1 MVDWQKVNDIAL
13 VAFLV
18 LATAATAAGMVL
30 AIIGASTAPPLDK
43 P

>member
-18 LATAATAAGMVL
+18 LVTAAVVVGMVL
-30 AIIGASTAPPLDK
+30 ASIGANTAPTP
-43 P
+43 